1 MKKVDFGQTI
11 PAVDGRIMQE
21 RFIED
26 GEAKERDLTLRA
38 ACTFVLAR
46 DVDND
51 EQTVNQR
58 LDRIILALKIR
69 GATKPVDI
77 SIDEAKTIK
86 DRAELLPD
94 TWLMAMIHLMIE
106 GTYEQAR

>member
-1 MKKVDFGQTI
+1 MKIDFGQTI
-11 PAVDGRIMQE
+11 PAADGRIMQE
-21 RFIED
+21 RFMED
-26 GEAKERDLTLRA
+26 GEAKERDLTLGS

-58 LDRIILALKIR
+58 LDRIILALKIKQ
-69 GATKPVDI
+69 AKKAIDI
-77 SIDEAKTIK
+77 SVDEAKIIK

-94 TWLMAMIHLMIE
+94 TWLMATIHLMIE
-106 GTYEQAR
+106 GKYEQAR